1 MAWWS
6 DAAEPQATVM
16 RNAPYDVEALR
27 ADQFPITRRY
37 AYIDNGT
44 FGPPPRVSVEAAA
57 SSLRALSEGAELPV
71 PWEAEVDR
79 VRGLAARLFNCAD
92 DDVAFLKSS
101 AEAMGL
107 VALGLDWQAGDEV
120 VVYEREFP
128 AGVLPWLNLAHQG
141 VQVRFVRDHGRHRF
155 DATDVEELICERT
168 RVVCL
173 GMVNFGNGL
182 RAPVERIA
190 EVCREPGVWLLVDA
204 TQAAGVVRTDVRRLG
219 CHLLVAHGY
228 KLLLS
233 GYGTAP
239 CYVDRDLR
247 ARLRVPEPGWKARR
261 NADAALSRY
270 ERVEFVDEARR
281 FEPSI
286 PDLVSIV
293 GMGASL
299 ELLADLGPAAV
310 ESWTL
315 SLAATAADRLTESGF
330 RVVSSRREAER
341 SSIISVECEGIEP
354 DRLERT
360 LRAAGVIGAVREG
373 RLRLSFHGYN
383 DEADVDRVLA
393 ALNPRAEEF
402 LNKP

>member
-1 MAWWS
+1 
-6 DAAEPQATVM
+6 
-16 RNAPYDVEALR
+16 
-27 ADQFPITRRY
+27 
-37 AYIDNGT
+37 
-44 FGPPPRVSVEAAA
+44 
-57 SSLRALSEGAELPV
+57 
-71 PWEAEVDR
+71 
-79 VRGLAARLFNCAD
+79 
-92 DDVAFLKSS
+92 
-101 AEAMGL
+101 
-107 VALGLDWQAGDEV
+107 
-120 VVYEREFP
+120 
-128 AGVLPWLNLAHQG
+128 
-141 VQVRFVRDHGRHRF
+141 
-155 DATDVEELICERT
+155 VEELICERT

-173 GMVNFGNGL
+173 GLVNFGNGL
-182 RAPVERIA
+182 RAPVEKVA
-190 EVCREPGVWLLVDA
+190 EVCRERRVWLLVDA
-204 TQAAGVVRTDVRRLG
+204 TQAAGVLRTDVRRLG

-239 CYVDRDLR
+239 CYVHRDLR
-247 ARLRVPEPGWKARR
+247 TRLRVPEPGWKARR
-261 NADAALSRY
+261 DANVALTRY

-299 ELLADLGPAAV
+299 ELLLGLGPAAV

-315 SLAATAADRLTESGF
+315 SLATTAADRLTESGF

-341 SSIISVECEGIEP
+341 SSIISVEREGIEP
-354 DRLERT
+354 DRLEGA

-393 ALNPRAEEF
+393 ALNPQAEEF